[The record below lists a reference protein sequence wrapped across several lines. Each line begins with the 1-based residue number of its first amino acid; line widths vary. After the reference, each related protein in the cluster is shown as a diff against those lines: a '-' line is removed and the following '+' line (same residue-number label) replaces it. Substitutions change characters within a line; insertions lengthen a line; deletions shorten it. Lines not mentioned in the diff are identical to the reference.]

1 MAFAN
6 ALPLDHVALPAS
18 HRLGDGLAD
27 PASRQLG
34 GIVPRGEET
43 DGGNAACCVIHGA
56 LTGTAL
62 RGGLLML

>member
-1 MAFAN
+1 
-6 ALPLDHVALPAS
+6 
-18 HRLGDGLAD
+18 
-27 PASRQLG
+27 LG